1 MNLSINQFLCNSFR
15 IRYYATWVVIYL
27 ELLNIRDSTHLE
39 DINLHLYWDG
49 AFTCWLPPVAKL
61 DLMLDSTRSSETAL
75 ISPAN
80 ADWSMH
86 LLLTYQPAT
95 MRKDVPLI
103 LQTLRITVKH
113 HTLWSRD
120 IPQIHIQPLTHRF
133 GRYSCSF
140 CLRPPHAL
148 DFRMMQKPNAA
159 PSTWMPIK
167 PKTIV

>member
-1 MNLSINQFLCNSFR
+1 MNLGFDIMPPGWWGIWNCWTSVIQRTLRTSTSICTEMVLSHVDFPQ
-15 IRYYATWVVIYL
+15 
-27 ELLNIRDSTHLE
+27 
-39 DINLHLYWDG
+39 
-49 AFTCWLPPVAKL
+49 WLSL
-61 DLMLDSTRSSETAL
+61 T
-75 ISPAN
+75 SPAN

-159 PSTWMPIK
+159 PSTWMLIN